1 MSLPIK
7 ISDLPPLLDEQI
19 AGRFVVPVSVVTS
32 LGVAVG
38 NAKVTLEQLGL
49 GVKLPFS
56 NIILGTS
63 VPDGK
68 TLISENG
75 VLVLTD
81 AVTSSQITEWNTA
94 FGWGDHALAGYALT
108 TDLTN
113 KQDILVSGT
122 NIKTINGES
131 ILGSGNIVI
140 TSGGGGATSLNELT
154 DVTIGT
160 NVAGQTIIF
169 NGTVYTNGF
178 VDYST
183 IINKPSVFVPGTH
196 THIISDVTGLQTALD
211 GKQAAD
217 DDLTAIAA
225 LSGLAGLLRKTGDGV
240 WTLDT
245 NTYLTTFSETDPVFL
260 ASAASGIASTQIS
273 NWDTAFGWGNHAS
286 VGYLTQTAADLQYA
300 QIVHTHAISDVTGLQ
315 TALDSKQPLDADLTA
330 IAALAGTSGLLRKT
344 AADTWTLDTSTYLTS
359 ESDPVFTASVAFGID
374 STDVS
379 NWNAAYSWGD
389 HALAGYQDELTSG
402 TNIKTING
410 ESILGSGNIV
420 ISGGGG
426 AVAIDDLTDVT
437 ITSAATNNA
446 LKYNGTVWVNGFIDW
461 AEITGKPSTF
471 TPSSHTHVIGDV
483 TDLQTALDGK
493 QAADADLTAIATL
506 TGTNG
511 LLRKTAANTW
521 TIDTNTYLTSESDPV
536 FTASVAFGIDSTDIS
551 NWDTAFGWGNH
562 ATAGYALDSDVVKL
576 TGNQTIGGTKT
587 FSSTITG
594 SISGNA
600 GSATVLQTGR
610 TITIGASSGKS
621 FNGSADVSWT
631 LGEIGAAAA
640 SHTHVIGDV
649 TGLQTALDGKQA
661 TLVSGTNIKTV
672 NGNSI
677 LGAGDLT
684 ISGGFTL
691 FEESFSNAAPN
702 ATVPAHQITITTA
715 AANAD
720 FVIAPKGTG
729 AILAQMPDNT
739 ATGGNKRGSGAVDL
753 QRTRSAATQVASG
766 LRSTIS
772 GGANNTASAEHS
784 SVGGGEG
791 NAATGAHATIPGGR
805 SNTASGIR
813 SWVPGGEFGDTRST
827 TGAYAWSA
835 GIRALGGD
843 NQHFGMTVQHNT
855 VNAETRT
862 LTATRSNTPSSS
874 NTLNVNNGAWGG
886 IVTVV
891 ARQRNAANVAIFT
904 YNVLCVPDAG
914 NIVVKRA
921 QLIDSYVDT
930 ALSGIACNIV
940 GNGTLGTLTV
950 VVDGIASTTIDWF
963 ASFDGNFI
971 R

>member
-140 TSGGGGATSLNELT
+140 TGGGGGATSLNELS

-160 NVAGQTIIF
+160 SAAGQTIVF
-169 NGTVYTNGF
+169 NGTVYANGF

-183 IINKPSVFVPGTH
+183 IINKPSVFVPAAH

-211 GKQAAD
+211 GKQTAD

-260 ASAASGIASTQIS
+260 ASAASGITSTQIS

-286 VGYLTQTAADLQYA
+286 VGYLTQAAADLEYA
-300 QIVHTHAISDVTGLQ
+300 QIVHTHTISDVTGLQ
-315 TALDSKQPLDADLTA
+315 TALDSKQPIDGDLTAIAALGGSTGLLRKTAADTWTLDTSGYALDSDVVKLTGNQTIDGTKTFSSTISGSINGNANTATTLTSTRTIWGQNFNGSANVTGALSGVTTLSMSSQLTNTIATGTAPFVITSTTRVNNLNVATAGTADIWTTARTITIGATGKSVNGSANVAWSLSEIGAQPVDADLTA

-344 AADTWTLDTSTYLTS
+344 AADTWTLDTN
-359 ESDPVFTASVAFGID
+359 V
-374 STDVS
+374 
-379 NWNAAYSWGD
+379 
-389 HALAGYQDELTSG
+389 
-402 TNIKTING
+402 
-410 ESILGSGNIV
+410 
-420 ISGGGG
+420 
-426 AVAIDDLTDVT
+426 
-437 ITSAATNNA
+437 
-446 LKYNGTVWVNGFIDW
+446 
-461 AEITGKPSTF
+461 
-471 TPSSHTHVIGDV
+471 
-483 TDLQTALDGK
+483 
-493 QAADADLTAIATL
+493 
-506 TGTNG
+506 
-511 LLRKTAANTW
+511 
-521 TIDTNTYLTSESDPV
+521 
-536 FTASVAFGIDSTDIS
+536 
-551 NWDTAFGWGNH
+551 
-562 ATAGYALDSDVVKL
+562 YALDSDVVKL
-576 TGNQTIGGTKT
+576 TGDQTIAGTKT
-587 FSSTITG
+587 FSSTISG
-594 SISGNA
+594 SINGNA
-600 GSATVLQTGR
+600 STATSLATGR
-610 TITIGASSGKS
+610 TITIGTTGKT
-621 FNGSADVSWT
+621 FNGTADVSWS

-640 SHTHVIGDV
+640 SHTHVINDV
-649 TGLQTALDGKQA
+649 TGLQTALDGKQS

-702 ATVPAHQITITTA
+702 ATIPAHQIAITTA

-720 FVIAPKGTG
+720 FVITPKGANG
-729 AILAQMPDNT
+729 ALLAQIPDNT
-739 ATGGNKRGSGAVDL
+739 ATGGNKRGNGAVDFQRVRSVGL
-753 QRTRSAATQVASG
+753 QIASG
-766 LRSTIS
+766 LRSFIGNGS
-772 GGANNTASAEHS
+772 NNTVSGS
-784 SVGGGEG
+784 EG
-791 NAATGAHATIPGGR
+791 FCGSGNNNTVSGTAAVCPGGQ
-805 SNTASGIR
+805 SNLVDGSAA
-813 SWVPGGEFGDTRST
+813 WVPGGAGGDVK
-827 TGAYAWSA
+827 GVAAACAWS
-835 GIRALGGD
+835 GGFRSLRGD
-843 NQHFGMTVQHNT
+843 NQHFGVTVQQST
-855 VNAETRT
+855 VNVQTRT
-862 LTATRSNTPSSS
+862 LTSTRGSVPSST
-874 NTLNVNNGAWGG
+874 NTFNIVQGMWSG
-886 IVTVV
+886 IVTVH
-891 ARQRNAANVAIFT
+891 ARERAAANVASYIYHVVAVQDT
-904 YNVLCVPDAG
+904 G
-914 NIVVKRA
+914 GIVVKRA
-921 QLIDSYVDT
+921 ELLDSYVD
-930 ALSGIACNIV
+930 AGLSGIACNIV
-940 GNGTLGTLTV
+940 ANNTLSTLTI
-950 VVDGIASTTIDWF
+950 VVDGIDTKTIDWF
-963 ASFDGNFI
+963 GEFSGAYI
-971 R
+971 RS